1 MRPDLQNEL
10 SLHRLELIYQRLQL
24 TLAVAFE
31 VPEPLGAG
39 LRCPAPPR
47 GTGGQLDHGSLQVR
61 RHQRRP
67 EHPLRDGP
75 ELGLARTIVSSSLRL
90 RATDSIFGRRF
101 ALETEFGAVEHENQ
115 VHILLRGLIPM

>member
-1 MRPDLQNEL
+1 MSPGLRNEL
-10 SLHRLELIYQRLQL
+10 SLHRLELMHQRLQL
-24 TLAVAFE
+24 TLDIAFE
-31 VPEPLGAG
+31 VPEPLRAG

-61 RHQRRP
+61 RPQRRP
-67 EHPLRDGP
+67 EHPLRDRP
-75 ELGLARTIVSSSLRL
+75 ELGLARAIVSSSLRL

-115 VHILLRGLIPM
+115 VHIPLRGLIPI